1 MTGQL
6 IKNTVR
12 GRVYPGNWI
21 LHENKPYEVAKVNE
35 KTVVINTEEGK
46 SMRLTKDETHEC
58 VIKFTVQV
66 DKKFFDLS
74 YSDYSLAI
82 ESPKIVQGYTVQ
94 VKTKAHVGETVRI
107 DCLSTADQ
115 HDLLIPSDRFGVII
129 NKNKNF
135 YDVELN
141 KNKKTI
147 RLHRTRFVLVN
158 EKDSKIFFKL
168 ICKYCLR

>member
-12 GRVYPGNWI
+12 GKVYAGNWI
-21 LHENKPYEVAKVNE
+21 IYENKPYEVAKVNE
-35 KTVVINTEEGK
+35 KTVIVNEDDKTV
-46 SMRLTKDETHEC
+46 RLSKDDVENNI
-58 VIKFTVQV
+58 IKFTVQV

-74 YSDYSLAI
+74 YSDYSLGI
-82 ESPKIVQGYTVQ
+82 ESPSIVNGYTVQ

-115 HDLLIPSDRFGVII
+115 HDLLHPKDRFGVIV
-129 NKNKNF
+129 NKQNNF

-141 KNKKTI
+141 KTKRTI